1 LASILEQKIEA
12 AKKPPVADEGRNFPR
27 RHVDGV
33 KFGPWIK
40 VKEDVSG
47 CYYECQGFFKDGLR
61 ILQTHFEPKYKLAG
75 NGLVVENGKVEAK
88 KPSGKLQRD
97 PTAKYWQ
104 VI

>member
-1 LASILEQKIEA
+1 
-12 AKKPPVADEGRNFPR
+12 
-27 RHVDGV
+27 
-33 KFGPWIK
+33 
-40 VKEDVSG
+40 
-47 CYYECQGFFKDGLR
+47 LR